1 MTGMLFT
8 AVYPVQFLNVL
19 ASEGQKISENVMH
32 WDYYSWLFF
41 KEKKKKAT
49 FYSNSQAT
57 RVSTRI

>member
-19 ASEGQKISENVMH
+19 SAEGQKISENVMH

-41 KEKKKKAT
+41 KGKKIAT